1 MTANLRQKEEFMK
14 IGYVRISKQEQH
26 ERLQIDALKEAGC
39 EKWPLDMITGLKAAS
54 YTLAFLNFKNDEFLR
69 L

>member
-14 IGYVRISKQEQH
+14 IGYVRIPKQEQY
-26 ERLQIDALKEAGC
+26 EALQIDALKEAGC
-39 EKWPLDMITGLKAAS
+39 EKWLADKITGSKAARN
-54 YTLAFLNFKNDEFLR
+54 TLAFLNFKNDEFLR